1 MSNSEKK
8 HTPTLVLNNIPL
20 TTEEPV
26 RRPWL
31 KEELEDINK
40 DSDTEGYLGDNFTA
54 DENDATTG
62 ESSSDDESLNGQNK
76 IKNIMETPEDTAAE
90 VEHLKKEFVG
100 NDIMACMAHE
110 MAEYEQKQEGETE
123 EYEQQVANAQTE
135 DDLLNAADPDLL
147 RRTESNRHIPYDE
160 VLAPRARSNSVHGES
175 DVVHRNLLVF
185 SDNPSIIEQPNKL
198 TVVQYYGAGK
208 SGVMPFAFKQRR
220 KTKAY
225 LVACDFSKESIYAI
239 EWTMGTMMRDGDEL
253 HIAAVVNR
261 EDNPDVVKATGLDQA
276 GEVYFQRYLQYYSN
290 INFHPTFTV
299 ACSFGCFKS

>member
-1 MSNSEKK
+1 MHVHTLCFFFLYFFFLPYVIFFYAKINMSDSKK
-8 HTPTLVLNNIPL
+8 KNTPTVTLNNIPL
-20 TTEEPV
+20 ATEEPV

-40 DSDTEGYLGDNFTA
+40 DSDGEGYPGFSA

-90 VEHLKKEFVG
+90 AENQKKEFMA
-100 NDIMACMAHE
+100 NDIMAYMAHE
-110 MAEYEQKQEGETE
+110 MAEYEQRQEGETE
-123 EYEQQVANAQTE
+123 KYEQQVANAETE
-135 DDLLNAADPDLL
+135 DDLLGAADPDLL
-147 RRTESNRHIPYDE
+147 RRTESNRHIPYEE
-160 VLAPRARSNSVHGES
+160 VQLPRARSNTVHGES
-175 DVVHRNLLVF
+175 DSVHRNLLVF
-185 SDNPSIIEQPNKL
+185 SENPSIIEQPNRL

-208 SGVMPFAFKQRR
+208 SGVMPFAYKQRR

-225 LVACDFSKESIYAI
+225 LVACDFSKESVYAI

-276 GEVYFQRYLQYYSN
+276 GEV
-290 INFHPTFTV
+290 
-299 ACSFGCFKS
+299 